1 MNKMQ
6 QNEKINH
13 IGTFTAAAGRSLFR
27 LCHNQKKPKR
37 AERPYASE

>member
-13 IGTFTAAAGRSLFR
+13 IGPYTVAAYRNLFR
-27 LCHNQKKPKR
+27 LRHKQEKP
-37 AERPYASE
+37 

>member
-13 IGTFTAAAGRSLFR
+13 IGTFTVAACRNFFR
-27 LCHNQKKPKR
+27 LRNQQEEP
-37 AERPYASE
+37 